1 MHIEDIGVSG
11 GRLEI
16 SGSRIGR
23 LAHGTSRCVRYVGN
37 MRIAAGSPAPSFRRQ
52 DLLGATV
59 DSAAVTGPLWVGF
72 FRFASCPLCNLR
84 IHTMIGEWE
93 RWQHRCTYVAVFQ
106 SPAERFAEFMRKQ
119 QPPFSVIADPE
130 LELFRAFGVESSV
143 AAALK
148 LPVITETVRA
158 RMAGFPVTAGPKDGA
173 AFRVPA
179 DFIIH
184 RGVVA
189 TAFYGSNVAESI
201 PFEDADAALKSIAR

>member
-1 MHIEDIGVSG
+1 
-11 GRLEI
+11 
-16 SGSRIGR
+16 
-23 LAHGTSRCVRYVGN
+23 
-37 MRIAAGSPAPSFRRQ
+37 MRIAAGSKAPSFHRQ

-59 DSAAVTGPLWVGF
+59 DSAAVAGPLWVGF

-106 SPAERFAEFMRKQ
+106 SPAERFTEFMRKQ

-130 LELFRAFGVESSV
+130 LELFRAFGIESSV
-143 AAALK
+143 GAALK
-148 LPVITETVRA
+148 VPVITETVRA
-158 RMAGFPVTAGPKDGA
+158 KMAGFPVGALAAKDGA

-184 RGVVA
+184 NGVVN

-201 PFEDADAALKSIAR
+201 PFDDADAALKALGSARR